1 MIVVEYNIRY
11 CDSNIV
17 MGTYTKEFTT
27 KAKFEAWALMLD
39 SMYNRYFYISLIDL
53 YGECEETAVRVHQL
67 YNSQGGPRVKWVRSG
82 PVIGG
87 LER

>member
-39 SMYNRYFYISLIDL
+39 SMYNAYFYISLIDL
-53 YGECEETAVRVHQL
+53 YGECEETAVRVHQIYSSVNL
-67 YNSQGGPRVKWVRSG
+67 RS
-82 PVIGG
+82 I
-87 LER
+87 RWTRT